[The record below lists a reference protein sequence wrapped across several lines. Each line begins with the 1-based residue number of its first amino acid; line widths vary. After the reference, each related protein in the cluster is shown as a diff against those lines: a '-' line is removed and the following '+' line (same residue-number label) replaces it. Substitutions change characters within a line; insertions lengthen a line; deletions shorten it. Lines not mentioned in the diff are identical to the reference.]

1 MSVHPVEVGDNSPV
15 RTHSQN
21 GSSSVKDGVLPPP
34 TPPMYYDE
42 VFIR

>member
-1 MSVHPVEVGDNSPV
+1 MSARAVEAGDNHPV

-21 GSSSVKDGVLPPP
+21 GSSSVKTGLLPSF

-42 VFIR
+42 VSIR

>member
-1 MSVHPVEVGDNSPV
+1 MSARAVETGDNYPV

-21 GSSSVKDGVLPPP
+21 GSTIVKAGVLPPF

-42 VFIR
+42 VLIR

>member
-1 MSVHPVEVGDNSPV
+1 VTARAVETGDNSPV

-21 GSSSVKDGVLPPP
+21 GSISVKARVLPLL

>member
-1 MSVHPVEVGDNSPV
+1 MTVGPLETGDNLPV

-21 GSSSVKDGVLPPP
+21 GSISVKTGLLPPF